1 MKKIYVAIGMIAALS
16 GAHSVS
22 AKDSYSLD
30 ELAKTVVSSMQ
41 AEGTSVDA
49 AQKVK
54 IRDAI
59 KLQLKIAELARLEG
73 VADLEGTRQL
83 LYLQENQVLM
93 QEYLRIKMQ
102 GYQPSDAELQVIY
115 DQQVTAVR
123 EYHARHI
130 LVKSESKAKDIIAR
144 LNAGE
149 SFVTLA
155 KQSLDRSNSQS
166 GGDLGWQPASLWVTE
181 FSDALLALSS
191 GEVTQTPVKT
201 EFGYHV
207 IQLMDAPR
215 MPKNVDLP
223 AFKTVKPQLIEMAKQ
238 QRATELQEELAKVP

>member
-1 MKKIYVAIGMIAALS
+1 MKKIYWTVGIFIALTS
-16 GAHSVS
+16 AHSVN
-22 AKDSYSLD
+22 AKDSYSAD
-30 ELAKTVVSSMQ
+30 ELTKTVVSSMA
-41 AEGTSVDA
+41 AEGTSVNA
-49 AQKVK
+49 AQIIK

-102 GYQPSDAELQVIY
+102 GYQPSDAELQAIY
-115 DQQVTAVR
+115 DKQMDAVR

-149 SFVTLA
+149 SFAALA
-155 KQSLDRSNSQS
+155 KQSLDKTNNKN
-166 GGDLGWQPASLWVTE
+166 GGDLGWQPASLWVAT
-181 FSDALLALSS
+181 FADALS
-191 GEVTQTPVKT
+191 GLTKGEFTQTPVKT

-207 IQLMDAPR
+207 IELLDAPR
-215 MPKNVDLP
+215 MPRDVVLP
-223 AFKTVKPQLIEMAKQ
+223 SFKEAKPQLIEMAKQ
-238 QRATELQEELAKVP
+238 ERATALQEELAKAP